1 MSADDMSSAE
11 FAQDAALFARMRAM
25 WAQVD
30 PMPADLIDRM
40 VAAIAVDDLSREYAL
55 LTLVSTELAAVRG
68 DGDVLTLQFSD
79 GEVTVL
85 LHITRT
91 EQGTHRIDGWVDAAP
106 ESVVIVHGSDDG
118 KVRDAQLG
126 EHGRFE
132 IDGVGAGLVRLRLTV
147 RDDQGAA
154 HDMQTPQFEL

>member
-1 MSADDMSSAE
+1 MSAETEDARE
-11 FAQDAALFARMRAM
+11 FAQDAVLFARMRAM

-55 LTLVSTELAAVRG
+55 LTLVQTDLAAVRG

-79 GEVTVL
+79 GTVTVL

-91 EQGTHRIDGWVDAAP
+91 EQGTHRIDGWVDATPIAV
-106 ESVVIVHGSDDG
+106 SIVPGSDGG
-118 KVRDAQLG
+118 KGRDAQLG

-132 IDGVGAGLVRLRLTV
+132 IDGIGAGLVRLRLTV
-147 RDDQGAA
+147 RDDQGAT

>member
-1 MSADDMSSAE
+1 MSGEKDAGGL
-11 FAQDAALFARMRAM
+11 AQDAALFARMRAM

-55 LTLVSTELAAVRG
+55 LTLVQTDLAAVRG

-79 GEVTVL
+79 GTVTVL
-85 LHITRT
+85 LHITAT
-91 EQGTHRIDGWVDAAP
+91 EHGTHRVDGWVDATP
-106 ESVVIVHGSDDG
+106 VSVAIVHGADES

-132 IDGVGAGLVRLRLTV
+132 IDEVGSGLVRLRLTV
-147 RDDQGAA
+147 RDDQGEP
-154 HDMQTPQFEL
+154 HDMQTPHFEL